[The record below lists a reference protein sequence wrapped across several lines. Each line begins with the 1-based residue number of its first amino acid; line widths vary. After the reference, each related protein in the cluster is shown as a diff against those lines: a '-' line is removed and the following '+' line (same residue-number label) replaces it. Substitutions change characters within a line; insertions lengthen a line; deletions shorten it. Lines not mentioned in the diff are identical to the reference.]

1 MLLYLFFTLLIIFAV
16 STVVLI
22 ILLIISKVNKKS
34 IKPYV
39 ISTSIT
45 LVLTIIFLVLTIF
58 FHHINERNK
67 KEMYPPKTVELKDGS
82 YEVGK
87 DLEPGH
93 YTISSK
99 IIKVI
104 LKLKL

>member
-1 MLLYLFFTLLIIFAV
+1 M
-16 STVVLI
+16 
-22 ILLIISKVNKKS
+22 
-34 IKPYV
+34 

-58 FHHINERNK
+58 SIILTKEIKRNVSA
-67 KEMYPPKTVELKDGS
+67 KTVELKDGS